1 SFYEETS
8 LWRMEVWTQ
17 WNPVFQPGGEL
28 ITRLFGRRVQQLAL
42 PTQPLAMA
50 HGVDSRVVPILGP
63 DGEQRAA
70 AWMRTRR
77 STGES
82 GNVQVFLRP
91 IAEPDGSFTLS
102 SPRGAFGDDGAYV
115 VVDSPKG
122 THAKR
127 LPIHETFHVYV
138 DSEGVLRTDH
148 ELRLWSVTV
157 VRFHYKLTKQGERG
171 RDSAGAAKPQRADCT
186 DRNGLASSGVEG
198 AQG

>member
-1 SFYEETS
+1 
-8 LWRMEVWTQ
+8 MELSELQTFAAVART
-17 WNPVFQPGGEL
+17 GG
-28 ITRLFGRRVQQLAL
+28 ITRA
-42 PTQPLAMA
+42 AES
-50 HGVDSRVVPILGP
+50 GVEHD
-63 DGEQRAA
+63 
-70 AWMRTRR
+70 R
-77 STGES
+77 STLEGLHARWVAIKS
-82 GNVQVFLRP
+82 AP
-91 IAEPDGSFTLS
+91 PEPDGSFTLS

-122 THAKR
+122 TYAKR
-127 LPIHETFHVYV
+127 LAIHETFHVYV
-138 DSEGVLRTDH
+138 DREGVLRTDH